1 MKTAAGKT
9 RVVVWLLVSA
19 AGLMLVPAGTASA
32 QPPIT
37 FTDVSKFS
45 ESFSDD
51 PFVCQD
57 ELYAQTVSGQVVLHR
72 TYFPDT
78 GAIHLHEDG
87 HGQVVAVPL
96 DGTGPTYTGNFWF
109 SDTESIRAVKSGDVL
124 VEQDTDFDHVV
135 AHGSDGSKVLSNFH
149 AHFTV
154 NANGAVSVAF
164 DKFRMVCT

>member
-78 GAIHLHEDG
+78 GAIHLH
-87 HGQVVAVPL
+87 
-96 DGTGPTYTGNFWF
+96 GTGPTYTGNFWF

-124 VEQDTDFDHVV
+124 VEQDTDFDHLV
-135 AHGSDGSKVLSNFH
+135 ARGSDGSKVLSNFH